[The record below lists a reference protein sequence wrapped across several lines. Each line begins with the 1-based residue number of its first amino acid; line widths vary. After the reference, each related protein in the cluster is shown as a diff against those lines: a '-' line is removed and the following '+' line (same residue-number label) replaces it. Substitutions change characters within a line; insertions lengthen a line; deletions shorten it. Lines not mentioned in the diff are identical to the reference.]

1 MALYDHRVFKVGD
14 SWWVAQVHSASGG
27 AGFLPSPPIRSE
39 WVIFTNIANDDEN
52 SRIHRIRPG
61 FLNRLSYSAI
71 RQLLQQ
77 AKALDSRFEMH
88 PYNAP
93 SASALEHP
101 HRFTDNEGL
110 EWVVQPTTLVR
121 QTEAG
126 PKILPAVEVI
136 CLQDSALRKKILLQD
151 ETTYVDA
158 KLTSAMNIDEGLI
171 SVVKSTYEELG
182 PFEAEAED
190 HSR

>member
-14 SWWVAQVHSASGG
+14 SWWVAQVHSASG
-27 AGFLPSPPIRSE
+27 AGFVPKPAIRSE
-39 WVIFTNIANDDEN
+39 WVIFTNITNDDEN
-52 SRIHRIRPG
+52 SRIARIRPG
-61 FLNRLSYSAI
+61 YLNRLSHSAI
-71 RQLLQQ
+71 RQLLQE
-77 AKALDSRFEMH
+77 AKDLDSRFEMH

-93 SASALEHP
+93 PASALEYP

-126 PKILPAVEVI
+126 PKVLPAVDVI
-136 CLQDSALRKKILLQD
+136 CLQDSALRKEILLQHD
-151 ETTYVDA
+151 TTYVDA
-158 KLTSAMNIDEGLI
+158 RLTSAMNIDEALI
-171 SVVKSTYEELG
+171 SVVKSTYEGLG
-182 PFEAEAED
+182 RYEAETDD